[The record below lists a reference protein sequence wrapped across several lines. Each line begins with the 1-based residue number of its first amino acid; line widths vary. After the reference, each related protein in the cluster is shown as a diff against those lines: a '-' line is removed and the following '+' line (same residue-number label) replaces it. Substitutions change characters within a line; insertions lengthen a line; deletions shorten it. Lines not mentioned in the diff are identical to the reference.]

1 MSSDGTTTFIQL
13 PNPFEL
19 FEKKKKGLKE
29 GLTNTNN
36 ETKSP
41 PPPTVTD
48 DSNMQINQ
56 KMSLFWFLIAM
67 FFVLLF
73 ITAFIYFINTNFFL
87 IDKLFQTPY
96 YNIANFWRYYR
107 APIISGKLTIFILLW
122 LIVFGI
128 NVLTF
133 DFIFDNKDTLNIFYI
148 TTIYFVGIVGSTFLI
163 IGNIPSLVEIFENTI
178 GYSVLCMPFLYN
190 MKKVMSIFKSKHFK
204 SREFEI
210 PYSFLITTFDLPSF
224 NDLFQKL
231 LEEGRKVKS
240 GTVDIDQTDGIET
253 DFYLDFPP
261 DVSER
266 AARYNL
272 LKMVLAKNSIGH
284 MTWAF
289 LGSFITIM
297 LTINTIIRP

>member
-1 MSSDGTTTFIQL
+1 MTSDIPFVKF

-19 FEKKKKGLKE
+19 FETKKE
-29 GLTNTNN
+29 GLTNTDN
-36 ETKSP
+36 KSP
-41 PPPTVTD
+41 PPPSQTD
-48 DSNMQINQ
+48 DSNMQIKQ
-56 KMSLFWFLIAM
+56 KMSLFWFLLVI

-73 ITAFIYFINTNFFL
+73 ITSFLYFINTNFFL
-87 IDKLFQTPY
+87 IDKLFQTPH
-96 YNIANFWRYYR
+96 YNITNYWRYYR
-107 APIISGKLTIFILLW
+107 APILSGKLTIFIILW
-122 LIVFGI
+122 FIVFGI
-128 NVLTF
+128 NVMTF
-133 DFIFDNKDTLNIFYI
+133 DFIFDNKDVLNIFYI
-148 TTIYFVGIVGSTFLI
+148 TSIYFIGIVGSTFLI

-178 GYSVLCMPFLYN
+178 GYSVLCVPFLYN

-204 SREFEI
+204 SRDFEI

-231 LEEGRKVKS
+231 LDEGRKVKS
-240 GTVDIDQTDGIET
+240 GTVDIDQQDGIET

-261 DVSER
+261 DISER

-284 MTWAF
+284 MTWVF

-297 LTINTIIRP
+297 MTINTIVKT